1 MKKVALFLL
10 AAVLVASC
18 VTAPLSTRIDEY
30 VAGVEANYE
39 NWTEEDWQLSQ
50 QEYELLLQEY
60 EANYDQLTQ
69 EERDAIN
76 KAIGRYNGL
85 LVKEGLEEFGTSLK
99 ELGEQIPSLLEGFM
113 SVFE

>member
-1 MKKVALFLL
+1 M
-10 AAVLVASC
+10 
-18 VTAPLSTRIDEY
+18 
-30 VAGVEANYE
+30 AGVEANYE

-85 LVKEGLEEFGTSLK
+85 LVKEGLDEFVTNIK